1 MISPISTPALVGL
14 LKTLDA
20 AFDKRGVKDAL
31 TRAEVYRNG
40 LRGLDESSIRAAVN
54 LAIEQDTYY
63 PKVARLREL
72 ATAWARA
79 RNRFAPPD
87 LLESGYCPGCR
98 TFARP
103 VTRQRPRLDPQNRVY
118 VAAGGDRGVVEL
130 EDYVR
135 DRCLCSGPPLYPT
148 ERPITVADLLPIG
161 RSVVVRVAPEAP

>member
-1 MISPISTPALVGL
+1 MITASDLITILER
-14 LKTLDA
+14 LDV
-20 AFDKRGVKDAL
+20 AFDKRAPKKVEL
-31 TRAEVYRNG
+31 RAEIYRDG
-40 LRGLDESSIRAAVN
+40 LRGVDLDALRSAATA
-54 LAIEQDTYY
+54 AIEQDTYY